1 MTGGQEAGDILTGAA
16 SLPHRLPLFPLSG
29 VLLLPGTTLPLNIFE
44 PRYLAM
50 VTDALAGDRVIAM
63 IQPAD
68 PKSRDYEPALY
79 SIGCVGRITDHRGT
93 ADGRMLITLFG
104 LGRFEVGREL
114 ERTTAYRQAI
124 VDYRPYAADLEPAGS
139 EEDGIQRHSLLDLA
153 TRYFTAMGL
162 DPEWQGV
169 EEVSSRTLVNS
180 LSAVC
185 PFEPNEKQALL
196 ESVTTVRRS
205 EVLMALLE
213 MALNETVSESGIPV
227 H

>member
-1 MTGGQEAGDILTGAA
+1 MTGDQQAGDVPTGAG
-16 SLPHRLPLFPLSG
+16 SLPSRIPLFPLSG
-29 VLLLPGTTLPLNIFE
+29 VLLLPGTTLPLHIFE

-50 VTDALAGDRVIAM
+50 VRDALAGDRVIAM

-68 PKSRDYEPALY
+68 PKDRDYEPALY
-79 SIGCVGRITDHRGT
+79 PIGCAGRITDHKST
-93 ADGRMLITLFG
+93 ADGRLLITLFG
-104 LGRFEVGREL
+104 LGRFEIGREL
-114 ERTTAYRQAI
+114 ERTTAYRQA
-124 VDYRPYAADLEPAGS
+124 VVNYKPYAADLEPASS
-139 EEDGIQRHSLLDLA
+139 EDDSIQRDSLLDLA
-153 TRYFTAMGL
+153 TKFFTAMGL

-169 EEVSSRTLVNS
+169 ENVTNRTLVNS

-196 ESVTTVRRS
+196 ESVTTVQRS

-213 MALNETVSESGIPV
+213 MALNETVPESGIPV

>member
-1 MTGGQEAGDILTGAA
+1 MGIICQI
-16 SLPHRLPLFPLSG
+16 H
-29 VLLLPGTTLPLNIFE
+29 TT
-44 PRYLAM
+44 
-50 VTDALAGDRVIAM
+50 
-63 IQPAD
+63 
-68 PKSRDYEPALY
+68 KSRDYEPALY
-79 SIGCVGRITDHRGT
+79 SIGCAGRIADHKST

-124 VDYRPYAADLEPAGS
+124 VDFRPYAADLEPAGS
-139 EEDGIQRHSLLDLA
+139 QDDSIQCHSLLDLA
-153 TRYFTAMGL
+153 TRYFTALGL

-169 EEVSSRTLVNS
+169 ENVSNRTLVNS

-196 ESVTTVRRS
+196 ESVTEAQRS
-205 EVLMALLE
+205 HVLMTLLE
-213 MALNETVSESGIPV
+213 MALNEAVPESGIPV